1 MLEGMGNLKQ
11 YKRIQ
16 RYGLAIVSLLLA
28 LLLQTQVMGATEIPQ
43 PLKPPDTSSPQA
55 TLRSFISDVNSAHEE
70 LMEAYTNYLE
80 EPGLFAS
87 QSVRAHA
94 RIARQFFDRAS
105 RCLDTRG
112 APERLQQNVATE
124 GTLLLKEILD
134 RIELP
139 YYSEILDR
147 EHIDK
152 ANNAD
157 DDDLPIRW
165 RIPDTEIEIIEIKEG
180 KHFGEFLFSHDTV
193 SRLSEFYHKVEHLP
207 YKPGSTVG
215 FYQFYSSTPGNLLPP
230 KWFQWLPKYSRTVYL
245 DQTLWQW
252 VSLSIV
258 MLLTFLCVTF
268 LFIFNWKKIQEFS
281 SLYQSLAILP
291 APLFSLIIFDVTSH
305 FISDQI
311 NVTGSVLLIT
321 VTLFQFC
328 FWNMVSFL
336 AFCLINAIAEGIVH
350 HNTAN
355 KRRVDTNLIRVFI
368 RLISF
373 GLGGLILLYG
383 VQQLGINLLPLIA
396 GLGVGGLAIA
406 LGAQS
411 TLENMIAGLALF
423 FDRPVTVGDLC
434 VFGEQEGIVQSIGLR
449 SIRLRG
455 VDGTW
460 ISMPNSAFCQ
470 LELINKSRCDKI
482 LFKQKIHLS
491 YETSSEQ
498 LQFALIKFRGMLME
512 HPMVLELPFYVRCVE
527 YSDFAID
534 IEFFAYIGT
543 ANQQK
548 FLFIQEELLLKIKDI
563 VEEVGTTFATSV

>member
-1 MLEGMGNLKQ
+1 MRNLKW
-11 YKRIQ
+11 YKGIQ
-16 RYGLAIVSLLLA
+16 CYGLAIVTLLLA
-28 LLLQTQVMGATEIPQ
+28 ILLQAPGMGGIAIPK

-55 TLRSFISDVNSAHEE
+55 TLRSFINDVNSAHEE
-70 LMEAYTNYLE
+70 LMEAYTHYLE
-80 EPGLFAS
+80 EPGLLAS
-87 QSVRAHA
+87 QSVLAHA
-94 RIARQFFDRAS
+94 RVARQFFDRAS
-105 RCLDTRG
+105 RCLDTRE
-112 APERLQQNVATE
+112 APERLQKNVATE

-139 YYSEILDR
+139 YYSEIPDR
-147 EHIDK
+147 EYIE
-152 ANNAD
+152 NASSKD
-157 DDDLPIRW
+157 RDDLLIRW
-165 RIPDTEIEIIEIKEG
+165 QIPDTEIEIVEITEG
-180 KHFGEFLFSHDTV
+180 KHIGEFLFSQDTV
-193 SRLSEFYHKVEHLP
+193 SRLSEFYEKVNHLP

-215 FYQFYSSTPGNLLPP
+215 FYQFYSSTPGRLLPP
-230 KWFQWLPKYSRTVYL
+230 KWFQWLPEYSRTVYW

-252 VSLSIV
+252 LSLLIV
-258 MLLTFLCVTF
+258 IIITFLGVF
-268 LFIFNWKKIQEFS
+268 FIFLINSKKIKGLS
-281 SLYQSLAILP
+281 SLNRSLGILP
-291 APLFSLIIFDVTSH
+291 APLLSIFLFDTSSH
-305 FISDQI
+305 FLSEQI
-311 NVTGSVLLIT
+311 NITGSILLISI
-321 VTLFQFC
+321 TLFEFF
-328 FWNMVSFL
+328 FWNMVAFL
-336 AFCLINAIAEGIVH
+336 TFCLINAIAEAVIH
-350 HNTAN
+350 HNTTN
-355 KRRVDTNLIRVFI
+355 KRKVDTNLIRVFV

-423 FDRPVTVGDLC
+423 FDSPVTVGDLC

-482 LFKQKIHLS
+482 LFKHKIHLS
-491 YETSSEQ
+491 YETTSEQ
-498 LQFALIKFRGMLME
+498 LQFILIKFRGMLME